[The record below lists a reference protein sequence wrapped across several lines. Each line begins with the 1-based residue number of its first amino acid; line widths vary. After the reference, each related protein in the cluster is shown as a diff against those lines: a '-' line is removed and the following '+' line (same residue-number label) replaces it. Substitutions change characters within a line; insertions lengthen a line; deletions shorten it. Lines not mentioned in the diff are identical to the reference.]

1 MRQTKTLTLISGYYS
16 NHDSSVSTLTN
27 EIRAD
32 KSPGSRKTPVKYSL
46 PRPRLIST
54 PNPNL
59 AASDSSS
66 SHSDQSSASTA
77 TSSSTPD
84 PQIVHIE
91 IINNFESLSSLDS
104 ESMTLFSNSVTERV
118 LETRRET
125 EARQN
130 CSFRIENNELLVNEA
145 SFNKMHKFRYKKRLL
160 RQQQQQVSTF
170 KPDVGVSLGRYERF
184 SRNLNTSIASLHEN
198 SEGVCVEADEP
209 GLNRSHCAAS
219 VDSVRPAE
227 AKSKSMNDLVG
238 EKPEVARGC
247 AGGEGKTG
255 NVRELISR
263 FEQQRAVCG
272 L

>member
-1 MRQTKTLTLISGYYS
+1 MISGYYS
-16 NHDSSVSTLTN
+16 NHDSSVSTLIN

-32 KSPGSRKTPVKYSL
+32 KSPGSSSKTPVKYSL

-66 SHSDQSSASTA
+66 TRSDQSSASTA
-77 TSSSTPD
+77 TSPD

-104 ESMTLFSNSVTERV
+104 ESMTLFSNSVTEKV
-118 LETRRET
+118 LEARRET
-125 EARQN
+125 EARRN
-130 CSFRIENNELLVNEA
+130 CSFRVENNELLVNEA

-160 RQQQQQVSTF
+160 RQQQQQVSAF

-184 SRNLNTSIASLHEN
+184 SRNLNTSITSLHEN
-198 SEGVCVEADEP
+198 SEGVGGEADEA
-209 GLNRSHCAAS
+209 GLNRSHCVAS

-227 AKSKSMNDLVG
+227 AKSRSMNDLVG
-238 EKPEVARGC
+238 EGPEVAD
-247 AGGEGKTG
+247 GEGKAG
-255 NVRELISR
+255 NVRNLISR
-263 FEQQRAVCG
+263 FEQQKRAVCG